1 MFRRASRTPAL
12 PPGAGAVNDVGRMLR
27 GQPVIEQEIIRAK
40 LDDRRVQ
47 DEQAH
52 AAEQRTI
59 AELLQREEQ
68 LGRQARALAAE
79 LSATQAELEKS
90 RLGETQ
96 LRKALDLAATRLH
109 AAQASASEARR
120 EHEIMQSKLYDSQT
134 DVNRAVNELRA
145 RPCRP
150 TTNQGIRFNKRKP

>member
-1 MFRRASRTPAL
+1 
-12 PPGAGAVNDVGRMLR
+12 MLR
-27 GQPVIEQEIIRAK
+27 GQPVVEQEIIRAK

-79 LSATQAELEKS
+79 LSATQAELEKT
-90 RLGETQ
+90 RLGE
-96 LRKALDLAATRLH
+96 
-109 AAQASASEARR
+109 S
-120 EHEIMQSKLYDSQT
+120 
-134 DVNRAVNELRA
+134 
-145 RPCRP
+145 
-150 TTNQGIRFNKRKP
+150 